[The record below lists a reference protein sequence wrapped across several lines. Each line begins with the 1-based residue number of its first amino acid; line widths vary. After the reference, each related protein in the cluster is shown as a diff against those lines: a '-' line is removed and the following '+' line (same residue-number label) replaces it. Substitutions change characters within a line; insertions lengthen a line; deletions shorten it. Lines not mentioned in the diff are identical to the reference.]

1 MTDTVPVS
9 QEQRGLRGFMN
20 RGGFWRFLAFL
31 VVYLVIYLG
40 SGFVIGRLG
49 GHYVDDDL
57 LSSLGSVFL
66 QVTASLIIGAAVLA
80 AFSAYLGWNR
90 ELYGRQPIYRSKWMW
105 IAPVIVA
112 TPIVL
117 RVLGID
123 WGLHQADVVALLLA
137 TGLLIGFV
145 EELTYR
151 GFAVKMLRDGGHG
164 ELVVAAVSSLAFAL
178 SHSMNLLGGQPITVV
193 GPTIL
198 YTFSFGVLMYLTM
211 WVTGFLLG
219 AMVMHGLTDPT
230 TMLATG
236 GVDEVAADASSG
248 GLLQAAGLFTMLLII
263 SGYVLVLFIRGRVK
277 DQRPS

>member
-1 MTDTVPVS
+1 MTTTVSVS

-20 RGGFWRFLAFL
+20 RGGFWRFLAF
-31 VVYLVIYLG
+31 VAVYLGIYIG
-40 SGFVIGRLG
+40 SGTLISRLG
-49 GHYVDDDL
+49 GHYADDDL
-57 LSSLGSVFL
+57 LSSSGSVFF
-66 QVTASLIIGAAVLA
+66 QVTASLIVGSIVLV

-90 ELYGRQPIYRSKWMW
+90 EMFGRQPIYRSRWMW

-123 WGLHQADVVALLLA
+123 WGRHQADVVALMLGS
-137 TGLLIGFV
+137 GLLIGFA
-145 EELTYR
+145 EELIFR
-151 GFAVKMLRDGGHG
+151 GFGVKMLRDAGHG
-164 ELVVAAVSSLAFAL
+164 ERAVAALTALAFAL
-178 SHSMNLLGGQPITVV
+178 SHSTNLLGGQSITVV
-193 GPTIL
+193 GPTVL

-211 WVTGFLLG
+211 RVTGFLVG

-236 GVDEVAADASSG
+236 GIDEVATDASSG

-263 SGYVLVLFIRGRVK
+263 SGYVLVIFIRGRVP

>member
-20 RGGFWRFLAFL
+20 RGGFWRFLAFV
-31 VVYLVIYLG
+31 VVYLAIYLAA
-40 SGFVIGRLG
+40 GFVIGRVG

-57 LSSLGSVFL
+57 LSSLGSVFV
-66 QVTASLIIGAAVLA
+66 QVTAALIVGAIVLA

-105 IAPVIVA
+105 IAPVIVGI
-112 TPIVL
+112 PIVL

-123 WGLHQADVVALLLA
+123 WGRHQADIVALMLV
-137 TGLLIGFV
+137 TGLLVGFV

-151 GFAVKMLRDGGHG
+151 GFGVKMLREAGHG
-164 ELVVAAVSSLAFAL
+164 ERAVAALTSLAFAL
-178 SHSMNLLGGQPITVV
+178 SHSTNLLGGQSIKVV

-211 WVTGFLLG
+211 RVTGFLLG

-236 GVDEVAADASSG
+236 GVDEVATDASSG
-248 GLLQAAGLFTMLLII
+248 GFLQAAGLFTMIVII
-263 SGYVLVLFIRGRVK
+263 SGYLLVLFVRGRVT

>member
-9 QEQRGLRGFMN
+9 REQRGLRGFMN

-40 SGFVIGRLG
+40 SGFVIGHVG
-49 GHYVDDDL
+49 GHYIDDDL

-66 QVTASLIIGAAVLA
+66 QVTAPLLIGGVVLA
-80 AFSAYLGWNR
+80 AFSAYLGWNQ
-90 ELYGRQPIYRSKWMW
+90 EMFGRQPIYRSKWMW

-123 WGLHQADVVALLLA
+123 WGRHQADVVALLLA

-151 GFAVKMLRDGGHG
+151 GFGVKMLRDGGHG
-164 ELVVAAVSSLAFAL
+164 ELVVAAVTSLAFAL
-178 SHSMNLLGGQPITVV
+178 SHSMNLLSGQSITVV
-193 GPTIL
+193 GPTVL

-211 WVTGFLLG
+211 RVTGFLLG

-248 GLLQAAGLFTMLLII
+248 GFLQAAGLFTMLVII
-263 SGYVLVLFIRGRVK
+263 SGYVLVLFVRGRVT

>member
-20 RGGFWRFLAFL
+20 RGGFWRFLAFV
-31 VVYLVIYLG
+31 VVYLAIYLAA
-40 SGFVIGRLG
+40 GFVIGRVG

-57 LSSLGSVFL
+57 LSSLGSVFV
-66 QVTASLIIGAAVLA
+66 QVTAALIVGAIVLA

-105 IAPVIVA
+105 IAPVIVGI
-112 TPIVL
+112 PIVL

-123 WGLHQADVVALLLA
+123 WGRHQADIVALMLV
-137 TGLLIGFV
+137 TGLLVGFV

-151 GFAVKMLRDGGHG
+151 GFGVKMLREAGHG
-164 ELVVAAVSSLAFAL
+164 ELVVAALTSLAFAL
-178 SHSMNLLGGQPITVV
+178 SHSTNLLGGQSIKVV

-211 WVTGFLLG
+211 RVTGFLLG

-236 GVDEVAADASSG
+236 GVDEVATDASSG
-248 GLLQAAGLFTMLLII
+248 GFLQAAGLFTMIVII
-263 SGYVLVLFIRGRVK
+263 SGYLLVLFVRGRVT

>member
-20 RGGFWRFLAFL
+20 RGGFWRFLAFV
-31 VVYLVIYLG
+31 VVYLAIYLAA
-40 SGFVIGRLG
+40 GFVIGRVG

-57 LSSLGSVFL
+57 LSSLGSVFV
-66 QVTASLIIGAAVLA
+66 QVTAALIVGAIVLA

-105 IAPVIVA
+105 IAPVIVGI
-112 TPIVL
+112 PIVL

-123 WGLHQADVVALLLA
+123 WGRHQADIVALMLV
-137 TGLLIGFV
+137 TGLLVGFV

-151 GFAVKMLRDGGHG
+151 GFGVKMLREAGHG
-164 ELVVAAVSSLAFAL
+164 ELAVAALTSLAFAL
-178 SHSMNLLGGQPITVV
+178 SHSTNLLGGQSIKVV

-211 WVTGFLLG
+211 RVTGFLLG

-236 GVDEVAADASSG
+236 GVDEVATDASSG
-248 GLLQAAGLFTMLLII
+248 GFLQAAGLFTMIVII
-263 SGYVLVLFIRGRVK
+263 SGYLLVLFVRGRVT